1 MAKGYVKFFRRQQ
14 EHWLWEDKPYA
25 KGQAWMDLVMLACH
39 EPSCFM
45 HGSRNVELQRG
56 QLLNSIKQLSERW
69 GWGVKKGRL
78 FFQQLEDDGMLKR
91 KSNRYYSIF
100 TIQNYDKWQ
109 GEWNAQ
115 EKDRQKTVEGPVKR
129 PTGNVAISGTDGK
142 EGCEKTAEGH
152 AKGTHSIREEDKNN
166 KNKDLQPEK
175 SGKMEKT
182 EKPKRAE
189 EVEVIPYQQV
199 VDLFHSACPS
209 LSGIVKLTAARKKAI
224 AARWKE
230 YDEGVKPF
238 IQLFNTA
245 EGSDFLKGMNRRK
258 WRATFDWLLKADNMA
273 TTLEGNYSGSKGGQ
287 ENERDGKLCSGH
299 DPYEG
304 LGIDLDELEL

>member
-1 MAKGYVKFFRRQQ
+1 MAQGYVKFFRRQQ

-25 KGQAWMDLVMLACH
+25 KGQAWLDLVMLACH

-56 QLLNSIKQLSERW
+56 QLLNSLTQLAVRW
-69 GWGVKKGRL
+69 GWGEKKTRN
-78 FFQQLEDDGMLKR
+78 FFHQLEADGMLQR

-109 GEWNAQ
+109 GERKVTKKAS
-115 EKDRQKTVEGPVKR
+115 EKPVEGPVKSQR
-129 PTGNVAISGTDGK
+129 ETIAITDVDGK
-142 EGCEKTAEGH
+142 QAGEKPVEGLV
-152 AKGTHSIREEDKNN
+152 KGRHSIKEEDKNK
-166 KNKDLQPEK
+166 KNERLKP
-175 SGKMEKT
+175 

-189 EVEVIPYQQV
+189 EVVEVVPYQQV

-209 LSGIVKLTAARKKAI
+209 FSRIVKLTAARKKVI

-230 YDEGVKPF
+230 YDQGVKPF

-245 EGSDFLKGMNRRK
+245 EGSDFLKGMNQRK
-258 WRATFDWLLKADNMA
+258 WKATFDWLLKADNMA
-273 TTLEGNYSGSKGGQ
+273 KTLEGNYSGNKGGQ
-287 ENERDGKLCSGH
+287 RNERDGKHCNGH